1 MRISDQIV
9 SFGLIERRREQ
20 AKTRQWRYRE
30 RQRHCRA
37 SYWTDA
43 DGAVLDML
51 IRRKCRMGSATK
63 AKWTKS
69 EGLLRQPHEPEP
81 CPQG

>member
-9 SFGLIERRREQ
+9 SLGRIDGRQEQ

-30 RQRHCRA
+30 RQRHCWA
-37 SYWTDA
+37 SYWADA
-43 DGAVLDML
+43 AGAVLDML
-51 IRRKCRMGSATK
+51 IRRKCKMGSATK

-69 EGLLRQPHEPEP
+69 EGSPSATA
-81 CPQG
+81 

>member
-1 MRISDQIV
+1 MRIYDQIV
-9 SFGLIERRREQ
+9 SFGGIGGRREQ

-37 SYWTDA
+37 SYWADA
-43 DGAVLDML
+43 DGAVLL
-51 IRRKCRMGSATK
+51 IRRKCKMGSVTK

-69 EGLLRQPHEPEP
+69 EGSPLATA
-81 CPQG
+81 